1 MAARASSSAYVVN
14 FGSGNTPG
22 NVSQYDVG
30 AGGALSPNATPT
42 VTAGLGPFAIAISP
56 NGKSAYVADVGLN
69 GPFEISQYTVGPGG
83 ALSPMTPATAPGGL
97 GPAGVAVSPDGK
109 SVYVTNNDS
118 SGPGGVSQYT
128 VGPGGALSPMT
139 PATVDSGATPV
150 GIAVSP
156 DGTSVYVANDGANGP
171 GAISQY
177 TVGPDGALSPKT
189 PATVA
194 GGSGPFEI
202 VIAPDGKSV
211 YAVNFSSP
219 GAGGVSQFTVGA
231 GGALTPMAPA
241 TVASGPFPLGI
252 AVSPNGKNAYVAN
265 DVQSGVAGVSQYT
278 IGPGGALTPMTPAAV
293 DAGPEPEGIA
303 VSPDG
308 KSVYVTNSD
317 TNGAGG
323 VSQYDVGPDG
333 GLSPKTTATVAAG
346 NDPSAVVVLPDQG
359 PVAAFSAA
367 GAPAGTPTSFDAS
380 ASADSDGA
388 VASYAWSF
396 GDGTTQ
402 TTTSPLVSHVYA
414 EPGSY
419 TATLTVTDDAGCS
432 SAFVFTGETAYCNG
446 GPQAQTTR
454 QLTIPLPGVPF
465 VQITSPTEG
474 ARYARGRTVLAGYA
488 CREGAGGPGIS
499 SCTGPVAN
507 GQPID
512 TTAVGQHTF
521 TVTATSKDGQ
531 TSTGTVTYTVLAPS
545 NHFKVSHITIHRN
558 GTITCHVKVPGP
570 GRIDVLET
578 AWDDN
583 LAHAAIELQPAPRRF
598 VFARLHKTAR
608 RATTLRLRV
617 TPNKRGRRL
626 VHHHRYRVTL
636 RLWVSYTPT
645 GGRPRS
651 KGFYGLQVPGAAVS
665 GLSSSLYIR

>member
-56 NGKSAYVADVGLN
+56 DGKSAYVADVGLN
-69 GPFEISQYTVGPGG
+69 GSFEISQYTVGPGG
-83 ALSPMTPATAPGGL
+83 VLSPMTPATAPGGL

-109 SVYVTNNDS
+109 SVYVTNNGS

-139 PATVDSGATPV
+139 PATVDSGAAPV

-156 DGTSVYVANDGANGP
+156 NGKSVYVANDGVNGP

-194 GGSGPFEI
+194 GGNGPFEI
-202 VIAPDGKSV
+202 VITPDGKSV

-219 GAGGVSQFTVGA
+219 GADGVSQFTVGA

-265 DVQSGVAGVSQYT
+265 EVQSGVAGVSQYT

-293 DAGPEPEGIA
+293 DAGPFPEGIA

-333 GLSPKTTATVAAG
+333 ALSPKTTPTVAAG

-359 PVAAFSAA
+359 PVAAFSATA
-367 GAPAGTPTSFDAS
+367 GPAGTPTSFGAS
-380 ASADSDGA
+380 ASADSDGI

-396 GDGTTQ
+396 GDGSTQ

-414 EPGSY
+414 QPDSY
-419 TATLTVTDDAGCS
+419 TATLTVTDNAGCS

-454 QLTIPLPGVPF
+454 QVTVPPPGAPS
-465 VQITSPTEG
+465 VQITSPTDG
-474 ARYARGRTVLAGYA
+474 AHYARGQTVLTGYR
-488 CREGAGGPGIS
+488 CSEGDAGPGIS
-499 SCTGPVAN
+499 SCTGPVAD

-512 TTAVGQHTF
+512 TTAVGRHTF

-531 TSTGTVTYTVLAPS
+531 TSTGTVTYTVVAPD
-545 NHFKVSHITIHRN
+545 NHFAVSHIKTHRN
-558 GTITCHVKVPGP
+558 GTITCQVKVPGP
-570 GRIDVLET
+570 GTIDVLET
-578 AWDDN
+578 AWNDN
-583 LAHAAIELQPAPRRF
+583 LAHAAIQLQSAPRRF
-598 VFARLHKTAR
+598 VFARQHKTVQ
-608 RATTLRLRV
+608 RATTLHLRV
-617 TPNKRGRRL
+617 TPNKRGTRL
-626 VHHHRYRVTL
+626 VHHHSYRVTL

-651 KGFYGLQVPGAAVS
+651 KGFYGLHLAGA
-665 GLSSSLYIR
+665 GG